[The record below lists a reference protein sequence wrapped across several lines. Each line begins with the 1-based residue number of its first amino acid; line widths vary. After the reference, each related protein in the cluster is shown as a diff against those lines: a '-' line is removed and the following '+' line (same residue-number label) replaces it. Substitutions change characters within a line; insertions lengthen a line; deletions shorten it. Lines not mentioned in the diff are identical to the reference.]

1 MHGGGHRWGLAPGSL
16 QLWAGLV
23 LLIGTENDHCLEAAL
38 SWAGTRRSCSSQVGK
53 GPGLQPV

>member
-23 LLIGTENDHCLEAAL
+23 LLIGTRMTIA
-38 SWAGTRRSCSSQVGK
+38 WK
-53 GPGLQPV
+53 QP